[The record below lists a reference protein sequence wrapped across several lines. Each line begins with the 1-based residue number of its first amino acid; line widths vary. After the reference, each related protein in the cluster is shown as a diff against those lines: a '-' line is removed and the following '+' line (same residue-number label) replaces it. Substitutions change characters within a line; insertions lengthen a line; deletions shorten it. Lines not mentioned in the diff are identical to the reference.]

1 MKKVVLV
8 SMVCCVVVIAGM
20 CPVMSSPKLRVAV
33 VDFEMKAR
41 GDRGIGRAVS
51 DMITTSLVKS
61 GRYEVYEREQLEH
74 ILSEHRL
81 RSRDLL
87 DPETAV
93 IVGRLTGIQ
102 AIVYGSV
109 TEFSQR
115 EKRTDLG
122 LFTKKLGLPAVSTKK
137 CTGYVTVD
145 VRMID
150 TATGRIRV
158 AETTRTSATGDNRFS
173 IGGLSGSGGA
183 LFNSSENDGTAMSMA
198 TREAVNG
205 VVRLIAAVPLE
216 TPSLKGYV
224 IGVDGSSF
232 FVDLGQRSGLETGAV
247 FEVRMP
253 GKTMVSPR
261 TGKKI
266 TVAGRKL
273 GTIVVSYV
281 DEDYS
286 VCSCSDRQSQQAIA
300 NAFQQCQASG
310 EQDVALTVAMAR

>member
-1 MKKVVLV
+1 MRKTVVAG
-8 SMVCCVVVIAGM
+8 MVCCAMVIAGV
-20 CPVMSSPKLRVAV
+20 CPALAAAKLRIAV

-61 GRYEVYEREQLEH
+61 GRYEVYERE
-74 ILSEHRL
+74 HRL
-81 RSRDLL
+81 RTRDLL
-87 DPETAV
+87 DPETVVA
-93 IVGRLTGIQ
+93 VGRLTGVQ

-173 IGGLSGSGGA
+173 IGGLSGRGGA

-198 TREAVNG
+198 TRKAVNG
-205 VVRLIAAVPLE
+205 VVCLIAAVPLE
-216 TPSLKGYV
+216 TPCLKGYV

-232 FVDLGQRSGLETGAV
+232 FVDLGTRSGLETGAV
-247 FEVRMP
+247 LEVRTP
-253 GKTMVSPR
+253 GKNMVSPR

-266 TVAGRKL
+266 TVAGQKL
-273 GTIVVSYV
+273 GTIVVTYV

-286 VCSCSDRQSQQAIA
+286 VCSCPDGQSQRAIA
-300 NAFQQCQASG
+300 SAFQQGQAGSG
-310 EQDVALTVAMAR
+310 QDGFLTAAMAR